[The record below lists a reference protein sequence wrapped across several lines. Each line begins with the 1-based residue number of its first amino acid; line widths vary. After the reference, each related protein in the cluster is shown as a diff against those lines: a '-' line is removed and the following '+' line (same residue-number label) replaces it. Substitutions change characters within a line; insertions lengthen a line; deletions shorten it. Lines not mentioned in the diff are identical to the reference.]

1 MHPSID
7 QPNGFCVGTEPAALK
22 PMAHVISVDVED
34 YYQVEAFSD
43 TIDRKSWDNWPSRV
57 VSNTHRALDLLDRY
71 STKATFFFVG
81 WIAHRFPSL
90 VREVEARGHE
100 LACHSYWHR
109 PVYSLTP
116 SQFREDTREAKD
128 VVEQAAGVRII
139 GYRAPTWSITKNCL
153 WALDILAEEEFV
165 YDSSIFPIKHDLYGD
180 PDAQRLPY
188 IYVSRSGLKLREF
201 PPATIRIA
209 GLNLPG
215 AGGGYLRVFPV
226 FYTLW
231 MFRQAEKKRPHPLVV
246 YFHPWELDPGQP
258 RIREKLKSRLRHY
271 THLDSMQSRL
281 SLLLQSR
288 SFLPFCE
295 LLRIEKQQKGK
306 QENDHAILSPPF
318 AAALQ

>member
-128 VVEQAAGVRII
+128 VIEQAAGVRII

-295 LLRIEKQQKGK
+295 LLRIEKQQKGR
-306 QENDHAILSPPF
+306 QENDHAILCPPF

>member
-306 QENDHAILSPPF
+306 QENDHAILCPPF

>member
-1 MHPSID
+1 
-7 QPNGFCVGTEPAALK
+7 
-22 PMAHVISVDVED
+22 MAHIISVDVED

-43 TIDRKSWDNWPSRV
+43 AITRKSWDNWPSRV
-57 VSNTHRALDLLDRY
+57 VANTHRALDLLDQY

-90 VREVEARGHE
+90 VREVGARGHE
-100 LACHSYWHR
+100 VACHSYWHR

-116 SQFREDTREAKD
+116 NQFREDTREAKD
-128 VVEQAAGVRII
+128 VIEQAAGGRII
-139 GYRAPTWSITKNCL
+139 GYRAPTWSITKSCL
-153 WALDILAEEEFV
+153 WALDILAEMGFI

-180 PDAQRLPY
+180 PEAQRLPY
-188 IYVSRSGLKLREF
+188 VYECRSGLKLREF

-231 MFRQAEKKRPHPLVV
+231 MFRQAEKKRSHPLVV
-246 YFHPWELDPGQP
+246 YFHPWELDPDQP

-295 LLRIEKQQKGK
+295 LLRIEKQQKEK
-306 QENDHAILSPPF
+306 QENDHAILCPPS
-318 AAALQ
+318 AAAFQ